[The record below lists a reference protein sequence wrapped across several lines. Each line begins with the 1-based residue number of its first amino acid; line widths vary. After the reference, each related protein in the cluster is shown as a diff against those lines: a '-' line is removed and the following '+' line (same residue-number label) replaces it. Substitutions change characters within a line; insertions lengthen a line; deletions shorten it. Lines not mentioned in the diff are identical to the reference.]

1 MKPVKKG
8 FTLIE
13 VICSIFILGLALVAL
28 QQMVST
34 GFKSSNIIEDRLI
47 ADNLLERKMESLQQ
61 AAFVGLADETRAE
74 ISDFTGYDMEVDA
87 TNPVDGDSNLTQI
100 QITIYWTNALNQ
112 EMSETV
118 STYRANY

>member
-1 MKPVKKG
+1 MKSVKKG

-34 GFKSSNIIEDRLI
+34 GFKSSTVIEDRLI
-47 ADNLLERKMESLQQ
+47 AYNLLERKMESLQQ
-61 AAFVGLADETRAE
+61 AAFVGLADETRVE
-74 ISDFTGYDMEVDA
+74 ISGFTDYDMAVDV
-87 TNPVDGDSNLTQI
+87 TNPVGGDSNLTQI